1 MPKKDVVKLNL
12 KTNFSQSFD
21 YSLFINDSTRLSV
34 GIIEKHDLTEFLK
47 TNSTINFYN
56 VLKGK
61 VDITHQQTSNIETFQ
76 VGESFI
82 ITQFNDLQWAVYNDT
97 QLIYLTY
104 ELDTLNQIDEL
115 ESNKIIPI
123 NKNNST
129 PWQKT
134 SDGFKKKLI
143 YSNHNKKFTAGVWLG
158 KAFKTD
164 FIDFPYNEFIF
175 INEGSLVCTDEN
187 NIDHVINSGESLLI
201 PQGVKCSWQSFDI
214 ISIHFVQIKQ

>member
-123 NKNNST
+123 VGFALCLIATVILIN
-129 PWQKT
+129 QQYT
-134 SDGFKKKLI
+134 SNTI
-143 YSNHNKKFTAGVWLG
+143 GV
-158 KAFKTD
+158 
-164 FIDFPYNEFIF
+164 II
-175 INEGSLVCTDEN
+175 SLV
-187 NIDHVINSGESLLI
+187 
-201 PQGVKCSWQSFDI
+201 I
-214 ISIHFVQIKQ
+214 IGFCFLMEWIYKKTEKK